1 MTSRLYKKDP
11 VIGELLEDSVGAD
24 LFRALKLQYL
34 AGVAMFRPEV
44 TAHMIQKITGAQVPV
59 SKIRARLRKLAD
71 GGYIIARK
79 DGRFHLFHLFIGKNG
94 AYYRRRS
101 TLGGWRSDE
110 MIWLAD
116 GSLNIGDPSSRH
128 ISFDVPD
135 DVSQARVFFKRIAES
150 EDRIVRGEAYH
161 RLALLE
167 AGSGRSEQAQ
177 FYYNQAFAHGSNN
190 EFLYCDYAEFKAE
203 NGEVA
208 GALKLLREGLITYS
222 GSPAIH
228 ELLGRLYETM
238 GDSWRGEFH
247 RFRTM
252 ALESM
257 FIPLAAAVADRV
269 ADEGELETALALYK
283 KAARSARRNCYPL
296 YRAAY
301 LYVNRLGKPA
311 AAIPIF
317 EKILKIQPCDNL
329 AAKQLAKVE
338 VSKTPLEERV
348 ELYSRTH
355 KFILNPA
362 RPFTVQIKPLA

>member
-1 MTSRLYKKDP
+1 MTSRLYREDP
-11 VIGELLEDSVGAD
+11 VVGELLDDSAGAD
-24 LFRALKLQYL
+24 LLRALKLQYL
-34 AGVAMFRPEV
+34 AGVVTFRPEV
-44 TAHMIQKITGAQVPV
+44 TAHMIHKITGAQVSIPKV
-59 SKIRARLRKLAD
+59 RARLRKLAD
-71 GGYIIARK
+71 GGYIIAQR
-79 DGRFHLFHLFIGKNG
+79 DGRFHLFHLFIGKSG

-101 TLGGWRSDE
+101 TPGKWRSDE

-116 GSLNIGDPSSRH
+116 WSLYNRDSSSEH
-128 ISFDVPD
+128 MFFDVPD
-135 DVSQARVFFKRIAES
+135 NVRQARVFLKKIAGAD
-150 EDRIVRGEAYH
+150 DRIMRGEAYH

-167 AGSGRSEQAQ
+167 AGCRRSEQAQ
-177 FYYNQAFAHGSNN
+177 FYYNQAFMHGPNN

-208 GALKLLREGLITYS
+208 EALRLLKEGLITYS

-228 ELLGRLYETM
+228 ELLGRLYEIM
-238 GDSWRGEFH
+238 GDPWRGEFH

-257 FIPLAAAVADRV
+257 FIPLTAAVADMV
-269 ADEGELETALALYK
+269 ADDGELETALVLYK

-296 YRAAY
+296 YRTAY
-301 LYVNRLGKPA
+301 LYTNRLGKPES
-311 AAIPIF
+311 AIPVF

-338 VSKTPLEERV
+338 ASKTPLEENV
-348 ELYSRTH
+348 ELHARAH
-355 KFILNPA
+355 KFIFNPD